1 MDAPAFSGRRRRSI
15 GSDHQAVWARYG
27 SGTATEMQVHMGRIL
42 KSAEKN
48 SHQRP
53 VIKDPSDPA
62 VTAIFQGQIISQEQH
77 LTTRRKIAKVEL
89 FEGHQIIQ
97 ELIPKA
103 QALHEPAAGMGN
115 GVGTATSRQ
124 RV

>member
-1 MDAPAFSGRRRRSI
+1 MRRL
-15 GSDHQAVWARYG
+15 
-27 SGTATEMQVHMGRIL
+27 L

-53 VIKDPSDPA
+53 VIKDPSDAA
-62 VTAIFQGQIISQEQH
+62 VTAILQGQIISKEQH
-77 LTTRRKIAKVEL
+77 LTTRRKITKVEL
-89 FEGHQIIQ
+89 FEGHQIIK

-103 QALHEPAAGMGN
+103 QALHEPPAGMGN
-115 GVGTATSRQ
+115 GVGTATTPQ